1 MYYANLVLA
10 NTVVRLFSKYKCIPL
25 NVENVKSHQD
35 VPLVVPSR
43 MTMLPDIKI
52 RIVAKGELTSWKVES
67 VQNFLI
73 KMGIKP
79 LMHLWK

>member
-25 NVENVKSHQD
+25 NVENVKNHQD

-52 RIVAKGELTSWKVES
+52 KIVAKGELTSL
-67 VQNFLI
+67 QGFLI
-73 KMGIKP
+73 
-79 LMHLWK
+79 

>member
-1 MYYANLVLA
+1 MYYADLVLA
-10 NTVVRLFSKYKCIPL
+10 NTVVRLFSKYKCVPL

-52 RIVAKGELTSWKVES
+52 RIVAKGELNSQQSHNDRV
-67 VQNFLI
+67 VL
-73 KMGIKP
+73 
-79 LMHLWK
+79 

>member
-25 NVENVKSHQD
+25 NVENVKNHQD

-52 RIVAKGELTSWKVES
+52 RIVAKGELNSQQSHNECCS
-67 VQNFLI
+67 APSPCLF
-73 KMGIKP
+73 P
-79 LMHLWK
+79 LVI